1 MKNIYKKYK
10 KNGFCIIDVFKK
22 KDIEQVKT
30 KISLKLNKLLKAKK
44 KKFKNPE
51 KRSGPLAQF
60 HHQRSGDYH
69 RGLALLG
76 KFE

>member
-1 MKNIYKKYK
+1 MLKKEGS
-10 KNGFCIIDVFKK
+10 N
-22 KDIEQVKT
+22 EQKR
-30 KISLKLNKLLKAKK
+30 SKK

-60 HHQRSGDYH
+60 HHQRSRDHH

-76 KFE
+76 SSSENHDLTLIGQGTNVVVQVHDPG

>member
-1 MKNIYKKYK
+1 MLKKEGS
-10 KNGFCIIDVFKK
+10 N
-22 KDIEQVKT
+22 EQKR
-30 KISLKLNKLLKAKK
+30 SKK

-60 HHQRSGDYH
+60 HHQRSGDHH